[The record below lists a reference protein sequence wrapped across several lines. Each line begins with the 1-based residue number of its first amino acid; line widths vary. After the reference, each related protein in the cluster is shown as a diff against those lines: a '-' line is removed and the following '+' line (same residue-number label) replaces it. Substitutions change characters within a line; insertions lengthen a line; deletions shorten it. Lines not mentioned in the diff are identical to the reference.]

1 MAHWMNLGQNFK
13 VNAKKYPDTL
23 AIKDQSRSFTYR
35 QTNERVNQLA
45 DSLLGLGLQKGDKVA
60 VLLENSV
67 EIVELYLAAAKTGI
81 VIVPINFRLVGPEIE
96 YIVNNSDSVAI
107 FVHEQFTG
115 PLDQIR
121 AQLRNIAPER
131 YFVAGGPADGYRE
144 YETFIDAGSSQ
155 EPACEVKPSDT
166 WILIYTSGT
175 TGRPKGV
182 LRSHESHI
190 AFYMINAVDFG
201 FKRDDICLNV
211 MPLCHINSVYFTF
224 TFLYLGASVYIHPA
238 LSFNGE
244 EVLEIIERE
253 KITFISLIPTHY
265 NIILNVSGKG
275 RNRDVSSIR
284 KLLCSS
290 APVRQKMK
298 MEIMDFF
305 PGVQLYEA
313 YGSTEAGSVTVLRH
327 EEQLRKLG
335 SIGCE
340 SLGTDT
346 VKILDQNG
354 HEVPVGEIGEIF
366 SRGPMLFDG
375 YYKLPAKTADAFRG
389 EYFSAG
395 DMGRRD
401 EEGFFYIVDR
411 RDNMIITGGENV
423 YPSEVEEVIGGHEW
437 VFDCACIGLPDEKWG
452 ERVVAVVVPRPGLDG
467 ERVCEALKERC
478 KAGLAR
484 FKRPKEIIFVKP
496 EEMPKTP
503 TGKILHRKLR
513 EMWAAQ
519 SRPGPCETFAMEP
532 EEKNLTASFHIPE
545 GHPKQ

>member
-1 MAHWMNLGQNFK
+1 MAHWLNLGQNFK
-13 VNAKKYPDTL
+13 VNAKRYPDTL
-23 AIKDQSRSFTYR
+23 AIKDQNRSFTYR
-35 QTNERVNQLA
+35 QTNERVNRLA
-45 DSLLGLGLQKGDKVA
+45 DSLLALGLKKGDKVA
-60 VLLENSV
+60 VLLENSI
-67 EIVELYLAAAKTGI
+67 EIVELYLATAKTGLI
-81 VIVPINFRLVGPEIE
+81 IVPINFRLVGREIE
-96 YIVNNSDSVAI
+96 YIVNNSDAETI

-115 PLDQIR
+115 AVDQVWAELGKIPPQR
-121 AQLRNIAPER
+121 RFVVGAP
-131 YFVAGGPADGYRE
+131 AGGYRE
-144 YETFIDAGSSQ
+144 YETFIGAGSSQ

-190 AFYMINAVDFG
+190 AFYMINALDFG
-201 FKRDDICLNV
+201 FTRDDFCMNV

-238 LSFNGE
+238 LSFKGE

-265 NIILNVSGKG
+265 NLILSVTGKG

-290 APVRQKMK
+290 APVRRKMK
-298 MEIMDFF
+298 MDIMDFF
-305 PGVQLYEA
+305 TGVQLYEA
-313 YGSTEAGSVTVLRH
+313 YGSTEAGTVTVLRP

-340 SLGTDT
+340 SLGTDL
-346 VKILDQNG
+346 VKILDENG

-375 YYKLPAKTADAFRG
+375 YYKLPEKTAQSFRG

-395 DMGRRD
+395 DMGRKD
-401 EEGFFYIVDR
+401 EDGFFHIVDR

-423 YPSEVEEVIGGHEW
+423 YPSEVEEVIAGHEC
-437 VFDCACIGLPDEKWG
+437 VFDCACIGAPDEKWG
-452 ERVVAVVVPRPGLDG
+452 EKVVAVVVCRPGLSEDQLG
-467 ERVCEALKERC
+467 EAIKERC
-478 KAGLAR
+478 KTALAR
-484 FKRPKEIIFVKP
+484 FKRPKEIIFVKQ
-496 EEMPKTP
+496 EEMPRTP

-513 EMWAAQ
+513 EMCGCGTLPLA
-519 SRPGPCETFAMEP
+519 
-532 EEKNLTASFHIPE
+532 L
-545 GHPKQ
+545 